1 MYFFWLLS
9 SAFTIFY
16 GIVHPQILMKIYNKY
31 VEKLEWH
38 ALWNIMF
45 QNNPKNSDTKRKICN
60 YP

>member
-16 GIVHPQILMKIYNKY
+16 GIVHQQILMKIYNKY

-38 ALWNIMF
+38 APWNIMC
-45 QNNPKNSDTKRKICN
+45 QNNPKNLDTKKKHL
-60 YP
+60 